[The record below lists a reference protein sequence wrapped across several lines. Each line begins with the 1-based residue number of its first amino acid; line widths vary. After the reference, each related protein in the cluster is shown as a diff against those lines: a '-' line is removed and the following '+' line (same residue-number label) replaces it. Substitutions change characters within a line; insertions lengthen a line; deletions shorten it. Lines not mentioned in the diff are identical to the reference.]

1 MRQIDEIEA
10 PLDPAKSCLD
20 AVNAA
25 IDAPIDNSTCALL
38 SSTDVFRNFKSA
50 TSPFTR
56 SSFVS
61 RLRNV
66 RR

>member
-1 MRQIDEIEA
+1 MQQIDEIET

-25 IDAPIDNSTCALL
+25 IDAPIDNSTCAIL
-38 SSTDVFRNFKSA
+38 SSTDVIHNFKSV
-50 TSPFTR
+50 TSPITR
-56 SSFVS
+56 SSFVL